1 MAGKFFTSNFLC
13 PWFHVRN
20 SPRSFPIKKVLY
32 SIITITIIKSHNV
45 AESII
50 MQNEGDLRRSGMNMA
65 DKIFARYEKA
75 MGGYSSAFLA

>member
-20 SPRSFPIKKVLY
+20 SPWSFPIKKSFVQHY
-32 SIITITIIKSHNV
+32 YYYNYNFIIIKSHDV

-65 DKIFARYEKA
+65 DKIFAR
-75 MGGYSSAFLA
+75 